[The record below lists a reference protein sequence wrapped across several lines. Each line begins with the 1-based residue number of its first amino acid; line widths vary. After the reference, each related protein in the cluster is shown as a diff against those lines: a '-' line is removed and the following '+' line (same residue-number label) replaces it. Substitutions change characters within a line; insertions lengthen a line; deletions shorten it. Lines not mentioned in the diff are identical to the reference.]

1 MARITVVMFMAAMTL
16 ASSTDQGSSLLAK
29 DSVTSRRAQ
38 PLEQKVA
45 TLKDMD
51 AQVEA
56 LKAKLS
62 TPGAVPPPPVAAAA
76 APGPAAG
83 TPEHMAELSNVMT
96 AGKIQQQALS
106 VRMDSAQ
113 KSALAVA
120 KFQARKS
127 IAADQAEEAHIYAS
141 DMLGEASDR
150 STEAAE
156 ARDAANKAVAAM
168 QKAKSLLETKQA
180 QEYNARVQASD
191 QKKNEKHAQVD
202 FETMSMKA
210 ERLKAAAAAADQEA
224 SDAREDKAACDEQQ
238 SDAEKTKAAAIEKL
252 TRLQAAYEEKKN
264 NWQYLEAQA
273 EKAVNDANK
282 ASEEET
288 TLTATLGAKS
298 AASAKADVEE
308 ATAVKNRELASKN
321 YHQLQTEA
329 HSLDVIA
336 TQAEAKA
343 KAAAAEARAMASSAK
358 KDADA
363 VVAQ

>member
-1 MARITVVMFMAAMTL
+1 M
-16 ASSTDQGSSLLAK
+16 
-29 DSVTSRRAQ
+29 
-38 PLEQKVA
+38 
-45 TLKDMD
+45 
-51 AQVEA
+51 
-56 LKAKLS
+56 
-62 TPGAVPPPPVAAAA
+62 
-76 APGPAAG
+76 
-83 TPEHMAELSNVMT
+83 
-96 AGKIQQQALS
+96 
-106 VRMDSAQ
+106 
-113 KSALAVA
+113 
-120 KFQARKS
+120 
-127 IAADQAEEAHIYAS
+127 
-141 DMLGEASDR
+141 
-150 STEAAE
+150 
-156 ARDAANKAVAAM
+156 
-168 QKAKSLLETKQA
+168 
-180 QEYNARVQASD
+180 
-191 QKKNEKHAQVD
+191 
-202 FETMSMKA
+202 
-210 ERLKAAAAAADQEA
+210 
-224 SDAREDKAACDEQQ
+224 
-238 SDAEKTKAAAIEKL
+238 
-252 TRLQAAYEEKKN
+252 QAAYEEKKN